1 MALLPIITAPDP
13 RLKTVSEPVS
23 EVDDEIRALVSDMF
37 ETMYDAPGIGLA
49 AIQVGIQKRILVMDV
64 VGKDSKEGDPQ
75 PVAII
80 NPEITW
86 VSDDDAVYEEGCL
99 SVPQHYADVVRPAEV
114 KVKYLD
120 LDGEEQELHA
130 EGLLATCVQHE
141 MDHLDGILFVDHLS
155 ALKRNMIL
163 RKLLKNKKQAS

>member
-13 RLKTVSEPVS
+13 RLKTISTPV
-23 EVDDEIRALVSDMF
+23 ETVDDEIRKLVDDMF
-37 ETMYDAPGIGLA
+37 ETMYEAPGIGLA
-49 AIQVGIQKRILVMDV
+49 AIQVGVQKRVLVMDV
-64 VGKDSKEGDPQ
+64 VGKGSKEGDPQ
-75 PVAII
+75 PIAII

-86 VSDDDAVYEEGCL
+86 VSDDDASYEEGCL

-120 LDGEEQELHA
+120 LDGKTQELHA
-130 EGLLATCVQHE
+130 DGLLATCVQHE
-141 MDHLDGILFVDHLS
+141 MDHLDGILFVDHIS

-163 RKLLKNKKQAS
+163 RKLLKIKKQAS